1 MDNFLF
7 YSPTEFRF
15 GRGAENE
22 AGECVVN
29 CGARRAVIVYGGGSA
44 VRSGARPCGAIA
56 EKSGR

>member
-29 CGARRAVIVYGGGSA
+29 CGARRAVIVYGGA
-44 VRSGARPCGAIA
+44 KRCARPCGAIA